1 MKENNFIKN
10 YSIII
15 LIIGILSVL
24 FYFLH
29 VVLGS
34 MNYPGYDPFT
44 QAVSDL
50 TSDDSPSRSIARF
63 FSGLYGICSSV
74 VSIGLFYVFKS
85 EQNKLLKIGIYTLGI
100 MYLTSAIGYAL
111 FPLSSSENLG
121 GFQDIMHI
129 VVTIL
134 VVLLTIISLLLL
146 IFAFKKAKQ
155 TFYFILTVVI
165 FSFLMLGAVLTNLV
179 SPNYF
184 GIAERFSVFS
194 VVIYLGI
201 ISYFNYDYHRK
212 KE

>member
-1 MKENNFIKN
+1 MKENRFIKN

-15 LIIGILSVL
+15 LIVGILSVL

-29 VVLGS
+29 VILGS

-50 TSDDSPSRSIARF
+50 TSDDSPSRSIART
-63 FSGLYGICSSV
+63 FSGLYGICSSA
-74 VSIGLFYVFKS
+74 VSIGLFYMFKS
-85 EQNKLLKIGIYTLGI
+85 EKNKPMKIGIYTLGM
-100 MYLTSAIGYAL
+100 MYLTSAVGYAL
-111 FPLSSSENLG
+111 FPLSSNENLAS
-121 GFQDIMHI
+121 FQDIMHI

-134 VVLLTIISLLLL
+134 VVLLTIISLFIL
-146 IFAFKKAKQ
+146 IFTFKKTKQ
-155 TFYFILTVVI
+155 TFYFIMTVII

-179 SPNYF
+179 APNYF

-194 VVIYLGI
+194 VVFFVGI